1 MRLAMSGEI
10 MNLKSI
16 ALLYLTQG
24 LVRDTI
30 FYRFI
35 TFAHYLRKVSSSYH
49 TFVRSTMSQILYR
62 NIGATNQITTTLSDS
77 SSALIRLRK
86 QYHPKSYPILLTN
99 IDSFEQLKMGSD
111 KIYRI
116 ILVGMSLMP
125 TIFVKTDGVLVL
137 DEPVL

>member
-1 MRLAMSGEI
+1 MSGEI
-10 MNLKSI
+10 TNLKSI
-16 ALLYLTQG
+16 APLYPTQD
-24 LVRDTI
+24 LARDITS
-30 FYRFI
+30 YPST
-35 TFAHYLRKVSSSYH
+35 TFAHYLRKFSSSYH
-49 TFVRSTMSQILYR
+49 AFVLSTMSPILYR

-125 TIFVKTDGVLVL
+125 TIFVKADGVLVL

>member
-1 MRLAMSGEI
+1 MSGEI
-10 MNLKSI
+10 TNLKSI
-16 ALLYLTQG
+16 APLYPTQD
-24 LVRDTI
+24 LARDTTS
-30 FYRFI
+30 YPST

-62 NIGATNQITTTLSDS
+62 NIGATNQITTTLSDPFS
-77 SSALIRLRK
+77 TPTRSRRK
-86 QYHPKSYPILLTN
+86 FHMKNYSVPPTDIN
-99 IDSFEQLKMGSD
+99 SFVHLKMGSN
-111 KIYRI
+111 KIRRI